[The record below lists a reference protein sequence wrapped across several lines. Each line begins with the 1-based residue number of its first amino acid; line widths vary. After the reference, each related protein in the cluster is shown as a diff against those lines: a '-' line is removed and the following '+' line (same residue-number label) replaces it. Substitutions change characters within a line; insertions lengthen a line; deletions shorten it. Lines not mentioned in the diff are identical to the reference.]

1 MAEAEATDTNVEQE
15 AGGEKL
21 STSTHFAFDHKIFS
35 VKGAHFKLTPD
46 NKEPSL
52 FVTLGEMTGAI
63 PVRSICAEFGIDKDS
78 SDAELL
84 RTVSGSLKFVREIH
98 PNDSIPT
105 ELLDGTASWTI
116 EEKHKNIARG
126 RITMQLVSWLSG
138 SEEII
143 TNSGELEAIA
153 SDPGTKEKVQ
163 TAFKEIAEKLG
174 ITKDDVVEKVDD
186 VIRELS
192 YIEALRD
199 HYSNI
204 KRIATNIDRLR
215 TVYRRDRGMMED
227 LSRIHAL
234 IDPVV
239 SKFDRTFDEMDAQTC
254 EVLTILKNFEPTIEY
269 IRKVRDDLH
278 QRFMIWDE
286 MIDGWKN
293 LEPEENSEVERQLKK
308 TYRFLAQNF
317 MQGQSWRLGNM

>member
-1 MAEAEATDTNVEQE
+1 MSEVEQTE
-15 AGGEKL
+15 ADAEQL
-21 STSTHFAFDHKIFS
+21 STSTHFVFEHKIFE
-35 VKGAHFKLTPD
+35 VKGAHFRLTHD
-46 NKEPSL
+46 NRVPAL
-52 FVTLGEMTGAI
+52 YVTLGDMTGAI
-63 PVRSICAEFGIDKDS
+63 PVSSICAEFGIEDDS

-84 RTVSGSLKFVREIH
+84 RIVSNSLKFVREIH
-98 PNDSIPT
+98 PKDSIPT
-105 ELLDGTASWTI
+105 EILDGSASWSI

-138 SEEII
+138 TEEII

-163 TAFKEIAEKLG
+163 NAFKEIANKLG

-199 HYSNI
+199 HYSHIKKIGNNI
-204 KRIATNIDRLR
+204 ERLKN
-215 TVYRRDRGMMED
+215 VYRRDRGMIDD
-227 LSRIHAL
+227 LTRIHAL
-234 IDPVV
+234 IDPVI
-239 SKFDRTFDEMDAQTC
+239 SDFDRTFDEMDAQTC
-254 EVLTILKNFEPTIEY
+254 EVLTILKNFDPTIEY
-269 IRKVRDDLH
+269 IRKTRDDLH
-278 QRFMIWDE
+278 QRFMIWDD
-286 MIDGWKN
+286 MIKGWKN
-293 LEPEENSEVERQLKK
+293 LEPEENTEVEKQLKI